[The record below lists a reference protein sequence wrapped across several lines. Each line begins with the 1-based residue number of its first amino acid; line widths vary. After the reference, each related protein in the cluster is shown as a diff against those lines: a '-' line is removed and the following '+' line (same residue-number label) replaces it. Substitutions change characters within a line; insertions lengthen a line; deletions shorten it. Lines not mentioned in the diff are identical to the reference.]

1 MFRVT
6 AIKSEREVT
15 KSQESRD
22 KQVHH
27 QVEEQISADEDRN
40 VQRLSDRQ
48 ANQAIGNT
56 EYMGICNR

>member
-6 AIKSEREVT
+6 AIKNEREVT
-15 KSQESRD
+15 KSQEPRD

-27 QVEEQISADEDRN
+27 QVGEQISADEDRN